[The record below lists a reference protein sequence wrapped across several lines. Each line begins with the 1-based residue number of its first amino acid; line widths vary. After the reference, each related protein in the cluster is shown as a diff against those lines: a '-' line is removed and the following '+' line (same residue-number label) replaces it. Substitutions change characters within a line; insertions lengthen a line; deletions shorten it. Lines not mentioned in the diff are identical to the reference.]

1 MCASVHVECQQTTLA
16 WGRFSCALLCM
27 LISLTLE
34 LLGFFCLCSSHCGG
48 ARITDVLQQLPSWG
62 LNSDSYAFLRSS
74 FRTEP
79 ISLAPPKPVYFDGQR
94 LPAVPPMNFSVFP
107 EEINTWR
114 GSVIYPSHKSTD
126 VETADPVC
134 NFLYIGLAWDF
145 SLQLER
151 SQWVWMHPPDEFH
164 PQLVLNDWA
173 EFSISCTTEFLMGV
187 VTVKTLAFS
196 HWWGFA
202 LLFCF
207 CFCFVLFCF
216 VTGSHVAQALL
227 EFTMCPK
234 LTWTPDLC
242 VCTMPAYG
250 QFFKVPP

>member
-27 LISLTLE
+27 LIYLTLE
-34 LLGFFCLCSSHCGG
+34 LLGFCCLCSSHCGG

-107 EEINTWR
+107 EETNTWR

-126 VETADPVC
+126 VETADSVC

-145 SLQLER
+145 SLHWKGLSGFECVLRMNFTHSWCLMIGLNSVFPVPR
-151 SQWVWMHPPDEFH
+151 S
-164 PQLVLNDWA
+164 
-173 EFSISCTTEFLMGV
+173 FLWE
-187 VTVKTLAFS
+187 
-196 HWWGFA
+196 WW
-202 LLFCF
+202 
-207 CFCFVLFCF
+207 
-216 VTGSHVAQALL
+216 
-227 EFTMCPK
+227 
-234 LTWTPDLC
+234 
-242 VCTMPAYG
+242 
-250 QFFKVPP
+250 